1 MTYKTSQIFIFI
13 CILICTSC
21 YKTKKE
27 DYSDLNILLELN
39 PQKGLDSV
47 KSIINNYNGNDEY
60 HKMKLSLLKYKG
72 EDKCYV
78 LHSSDSIIKDLYD
91 YFDKEGTVGDKMEV
105 NYYMGSTYRDMH
117 NYPLAISYYNEAV
130 NIGEN
135 NIISHT
141 DSMLLA
147 NIYSQLSWM
156 NGKANNPS
164 ISLDQMKHALQIRQQ
179 LKTDDA
185 ASYQDVANVYYTLG
199 NMDSAYNY
207 YSISAIKMANSH
219 SIKDNIDYIG
229 DHLQFYTRI
238 NNHKLAKI
246 SLDQILTI
254 DKDSIPPYILAKVAI
269 YYSELENNTDSCIYY
284 IELAWKNEH
293 DNETKAVYA
302 RMLSESYAEKG
313 DMNKAY
319 EYANI
324 HYIYEDSAKVQDL
337 AEETSYAQN
346 QFKAQELDII
356 RNSLKEKLAKRNK
369 YIAYGIAIV
378 SNTLA
383 ILCFMLYIQSK
394 KKKGYKADIQKLES
408 DNVRITEEHNKLTEI
423 VNADKMLRAECTK
436 DISTVMDSINAIE
449 YDPKETLTEDQWES
463 VFLAVDKLHPQFRK
477 HVLSYFPA
485 IKNKELIIIY
495 LVKLGLKQADI
506 ARIFNYSR
514 TVAHRNFH
522 RIEEILGTRISDVI
536 DSYKD

>member
-21 YKTKKE
+21 SKTRKE

-47 KSIINNYNGNDEY
+47 TSIINNYNGNDEY

-78 LHSSDSIIKDLYD
+78 LHSSDSLIKDLYD

-130 NIGEN
+130 NIGED

-147 NIYSQLSWM
+147 NAYSQLSWM
-156 NGKANNPS
+156 NEKANNLP
-164 ISLDQMKHALQIRQQ
+164 ISLTQIVHALEIRQQ
-179 LKTDDA
+179 LKIDDA
-185 ASYQDVANVYYTLG
+185 RSYQDVANSYYAIG
-199 NMDSAYNY
+199 KKDSAYIYNNLC
-207 YSISAIKMANSH
+207 AMKMAHINFT
-219 SIKDNIDYIG
+219 KDKIICLG
-229 DHLQFYTRI
+229 DQLQFFTHTG
-238 NNHKLAKI
+238 NQKLARL
-246 SLDQILTI
+246 SLDQILSI
-254 DKDSIPPYILAKVAI
+254 GKDSIPSYILARIAI
-269 YYSELENNTDSCIYY
+269 YYSMIENNTDSSIYY
-284 IELAWKNEH
+284 IQIAWNNEK
-293 DNETKAVYA
+293 DDYTKSLYA
-302 RMLSESYAEKG
+302 RSLSVSYAEKG

-346 QFKAQELDII
+346 QFKAQELDMI
-356 RNSLKEKLAKRNK
+356 RNSLKEKLAESNK
-369 YIAYGIAIV
+369 YTAYGIAII
-378 SNTLA
+378 SSTLA
-383 ILCFMLYIQSK
+383 ILFLMLYIQSK
-394 KKKGYKADIQKLES
+394 KKNKYRTYVQKLES
-408 DNVRITEEHNKLTEI
+408 DNIRITEEHNKLTEI
-423 VNADKMLRAECTK
+423 VNADKMLRAECAK

-477 HVLSYFPA
+477 HILSYFPA

-522 RIEEILGTRISDVI
+522 RIEEKLGTRISDVI
-536 DSYKD
+536 DSYNE